1 MRSQVRFLL
10 APPKDKENFVKFIRQ
25 VLLAIS
31 IGGIVATVLRTRSK
45 SPEAPSQGGWRE
57 VTPQR

>member
-1 MRSQVRFLL
+1 
-10 APPKDKENFVKFIRQ
+10 VKFIRQ

-31 IGGIVATVLRTRSK
+31 IGGIVATVLRTRGK
-45 SPEAPSQGGWRE
+45 SAEAPSQGGWRE